1 MAGSDIVRSV
11 ADKVERL
18 MGENRRLRAEASRL
32 GARNDKLK
40 GENREL
46 AERIVHL
53 EQRLNILELKEGL
66 ASGGNTKAAMARV
79 NRLMRE
85 VDKCIALLNR
95 QP

>member
-18 MGENRRLRAEASRL
+18 LGENRRLRDETFRL
-32 GARNDKLK
+32 GARNERLK
-40 GENREL
+40 AENRDL
-46 AERIVHL
+46 TERIARL

-66 ASGGNTKAAMARV
+66 SSAGNTRQAVARV

-85 VDKCIALLNR
+85 VDKCITLLNR
-95 QP
+95 